1 MKKIYKVIVV
11 ILFALIMLIPASA
24 FAQMSLGSIQNA
36 VTQDE
41 TRNCEYISKTVFTP
55 VRITIQ
61 YATTPNVTPTI
72 SGERGNSQ
80 FASDFNNEGF
90 TFSSQESDIWNIK
103 LDIGYESGREPRNY
117 YYELI
122 TGNNTQNIESG
133 NWQSTNSEFC
143 KVLVLDAQIEPIILT
158 DEEIARNT
166 AGYLI
171 DSLTLTQEK
180 QDETN
185 DMIAIIVIA
194 VIAVGFTFA
203 VIMVFMKINN
213 SKESNNAI
221 LVSKQFAT
229 QVNKF
234 REVTKFLM
242 KSDEYR
248 DIKIDYILTE
258 IKKALTDVMHGMN
271 LHNKVV
277 QKQAFTVH
285 APIVQTES
293 EKITKGLSAFDKITN
308 VFKDQ
313 LEIGTKKIDTK
324 SPEYSTW
331 DLKTTNE
338 IYEELQSMGKELSTK
353 YSNDVQFKARYDMI
367 MSIYKMRVEK

>member
-1 MKKIYKVIVV
+1 MKKIYKVIIVV
-11 ILFALIMLIPASA
+11 LLGLFLLVPVGA

-36 VTQDE
+36 VSQDE
-41 TRNCEYISKTVFTP
+41 TKNCEYISKMVFAP
-55 VRITIQ
+55 VRLVVQ
-61 YATTPNVTPTI
+61 FASTPNVTPTI
-72 SGERGNSQ
+72 SGERGQSQ

-90 TFSSQESDIWNIK
+90 TFSTVESDIWNIK
-103 LDIGYESGREPRNY
+103 LDIGYDSGREPRNY

-122 TGNNTQNIESG
+122 TGNHTQNIEAG
-133 NWQSTNSEFC
+133 NWQSTNSKFC
-143 KVLVLDAQIEPIILT
+143 KVIVLDAQIEPKILT

-185 DMIAIIVIA
+185 DMIAVIVIA

-213 SKESNNAI
+213 SRESNNAV
-221 LVSKQFAT
+221 LVARQFAT

-234 REVTKFLM
+234 RDVTKFML
-242 KSDEYR
+242 KSDEHR
-248 DIKIDYILTE
+248 DIKIDYILSE

-285 APIVQTES
+285 PPVVQSED
-293 EKITKGLSAFDKITN
+293 EKITSGLSAFDKVANAI
-308 VFKDQ
+308 KGQ
-313 LEIGTKKIDTK
+313 LGTKKADV
-324 SPEYSTW
+324 
-331 DLKTTNE
+331 KTTESEWESKTIDE
-338 IYEELQSMGKELSTK
+338 IYEQLQSMGKDLPTK
-353 YSNDVQFKARYDMI
+353 YSSDKSFKAKYDMI
-367 MSIYKMRVEK
+367 MAVYKERMGI